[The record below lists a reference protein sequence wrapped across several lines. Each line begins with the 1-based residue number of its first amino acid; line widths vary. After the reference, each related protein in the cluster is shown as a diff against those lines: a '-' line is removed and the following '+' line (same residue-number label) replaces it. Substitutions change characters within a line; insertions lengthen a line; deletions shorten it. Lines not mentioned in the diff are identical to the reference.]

1 MCNLCYRVGARY
13 ADQLPVPHRLI
24 VDVARRVCNAPV
36 HRDSHLSVIGG
47 IALSAKPNPLFVDDI
62 SGRTLCVDDCHGRQ
76 SHESL
81 ATLSPVAVL
90 AFETR
95 DDRWPA
101 RSLFEELE
109 TLSPKAHV
117 LRILH
122 RNGNVQYL
130 DVNQALSHFMS
141 DTRTG

>member
-1 MCNLCYRVGARY
+1 MCNLCSRVGTRY

-24 VDVARRVCNAPV
+24 VDVARRACNAPV
-36 HRDSHLSVIGG
+36 LHEPHPEVIGG
-47 IALSAKPNPLFVDDI
+47 VAFSAKPNPLFIDNI
-62 SGRTLCVDDCHGRQ
+62 SGMILWGDDFKDTGR
-76 SHESL
+76 EV
-81 ATLSPVAVL
+81 AISPIAVL

-95 DDRWPA
+95 DDRWPD
-101 RSLFEELE
+101 RSLFEQLE
-109 TLSPKAHV
+109 ALSPKAHI

-141 DTRTG
+141 ESRAA

>member
-1 MCNLCYRVGARY
+1 MCNLCLRVGTRY

-24 VDVARRVCNAPV
+24 VDVARRACNAPAL
-36 HRDSHLSVIGG
+36 RDAHSGVIGG
-47 IALSAKPNPLFVDDI
+47 IAISAKPNPLFIDNI
-62 SGRTLCVDDCHGRQ
+62 SGRTLWLDELQVREH
-76 SHESL
+76 HESV
-81 ATLSPVAVL
+81 AAISPISVL

-95 DDRWPA
+95 DDRWPD

-109 TLSPKAHV
+109 AFSPNAHV

-141 DTRTG
+141 DVRAT

>member
-1 MCNLCYRVGARY
+1 MCNLCSRVGTRY

-24 VDVARRVCNAPV
+24 VDVARRACNAPV
-36 HRDSHLSVIGG
+36 LREPHPD
-47 IALSAKPNPLFVDDI
+47 AKPNPLFIDNI
-62 SGRTLCVDDCHGRQ
+62 SGRTFWVDDFQLDEGR
-76 SHESL
+76 ESL
-81 ATLSPVAVL
+81 AATSPIAVL

-95 DDRWPA
+95 DDRWPD
-101 RSLFEELE
+101 RSLFEELV

-130 DVNQALSHFMS
+130 DVNQALSHFIS
-141 DTRTG
+141 ESRAA